1 MTKKKEKTL
10 LDRIKLNFSKI
21 LLGSIILNAL
31 FLIFGIIIYL
41 NPVITLELTGIILGI
56 YMIIFGIFAIY
67 EFIVRDNN
75 PLFALNILW
84 GILAILT
91 GLLVIINPFEIIKI
105 LTFALGI
112 YLIIISVSKII
123 DSLNLK
129 KYGYDGW
136 SLMLV
141 IAIILLVFGIFI
153 MINPM
158 ASMDLVE
165 ATGIF
170 IILASILEICNSIM
184 LYTKA
189 KDILEL
195 LKSNKNK

>member
-1 MTKKKEKTL
+1 MAKKKEKTWM
-10 LDRIKLNFSKI
+10 DKIKIGFNKMLM
-21 LLGSIILNAL
+21 GSIILNIL
-31 FLIFGIIIYL
+31 FLLFGIFIYL
-41 NPVITLELTGIILGI
+41 NPTITLELTGIILGI
-56 YMIIFGIFAIY
+56 YLILFGLYGIY
-67 EFIVRDNN
+67 EFIIRDNN

-84 GILAILT
+84 GILSIIV
-91 GLLVIINPFEIIKI
+91 GLLVMINPFQIIKI

-112 YLIIISVSKII
+112 YLIFISVGKIF
-123 DSLNLK
+123 DALKLK
-129 KYGYDGW
+129 KVQYDGW
-136 SLMLV
+136 SLILV
-141 IAIILLVFGIFI
+141 IAISLLIFGIFI

-189 KDILEL
+189 KEVLEL
-195 LKSNKNK
+195 LKK